1 MAGSGN
7 KNGRRELNV
16 GKGKSFQVNRN
27 LSAGESYVLLHGK
40 LIVKI

>member
-7 KNGRRELNV
+7 KNGRREPDV

-27 LSAGESYVLLHGK
+27 LSAGESCVLLHGK

>member
-7 KNGRRELNV
+7 KNGRREPDV

-27 LSAGESYVLLHGK
+27 LSGGESCVLLHGK

>member
-7 KNGRRELNV
+7 KNGRREPDA

-27 LSAGESYVLLHGK
+27 LSDGESRILLHGK